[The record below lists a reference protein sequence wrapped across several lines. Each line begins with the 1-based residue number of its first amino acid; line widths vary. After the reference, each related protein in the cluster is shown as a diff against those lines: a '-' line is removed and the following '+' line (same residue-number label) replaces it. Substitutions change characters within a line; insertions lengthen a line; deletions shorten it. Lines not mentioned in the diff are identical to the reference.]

1 MVFGRWSVTL
11 KSNTMY
17 ILSQGL
23 IICRTLNCLLQKQII
38 VCAIQWMDK
47 NMINRII
54 KIFHANSLKHLVII
68 FTVFAITGSLS
79 VYVTEPIINF
89 INLKKIVGFY
99 PVYLIIKVA
108 IVLICYNILLITLG
122 TLAGQFSYFFNM
134 QKKFLRR
141 FKIKI

>member
-1 MVFGRWSVTL
+1 
-11 KSNTMY
+11 
-17 ILSQGL
+17 
-23 IICRTLNCLLQKQII
+23 
-38 VCAIQWMDK
+38 MDK
-47 NMINRII
+47 NMINKML
-54 KIFHANSLKHLVII
+54 KIFHASSLKHLVII

-99 PVYLIIKVA
+99 PVYLILKVV
-108 IVLICYNILLITLG
+108 IILIFYNILLITLG
-122 TLAGQFSYFFNM
+122 TLAGQFPYFFNM

>member
-1 MVFGRWSVTL
+1 
-11 KSNTMY
+11 
-17 ILSQGL
+17 
-23 IICRTLNCLLQKQII
+23 
-38 VCAIQWMDK
+38 MDK
-47 NMINRII
+47 NMINKML
-54 KIFHANSLKHLVII
+54 KIFHASSLKHLVII

-99 PVYLIIKVA
+99 PVYLILKVV
-108 IVLICYNILLITLG
+108 IILICYNILLITLG
-122 TLAGQFSYFFNM
+122 TLAGQFPYFFNM